1 VFENRALRKV
11 KKEQEAG
18 ENCVMGSFM
27 ISFTVAVIKLRR
39 IWWAGNVGH
48 V

>member
-11 KKEQEAG
+11 KKGQEAVK
-18 ENCVMGSFM
+18 NCVMRSFM
-27 ISFTVAVIKLRR
+27 ISYAVGVIKLRR